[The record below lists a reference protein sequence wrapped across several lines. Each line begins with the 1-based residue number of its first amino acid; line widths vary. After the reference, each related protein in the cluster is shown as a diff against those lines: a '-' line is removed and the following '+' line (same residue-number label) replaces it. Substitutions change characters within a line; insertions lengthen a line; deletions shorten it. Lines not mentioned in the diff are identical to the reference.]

1 MCGVRSGQ
9 VTIVLPR
16 GVQSIASVHAVMLE
30 KCAYNAFDICEPV
43 EKLRTWIEVAQPPVM
58 ISSDASLRHLGIM
71 DVAAALGEFP
81 RMVLDVDRAL
91 QKAVGNSFPHP
102 PCHSPK
108 DHDRPWAS
116 HHVAS

>member
-1 MCGVRSGQ
+1 MRSGK

-30 KCAYNAFDICEPV
+30 KCAYNAFDIGEPV

-58 ISSDASLRHLGIM
+58 ISSDASLRHLGIV

-81 RMVLDVDRAL
+81 RMVLDVEMAL
-91 QKAVGNSFPHP
+91 QKAVGNSFPHRP
-102 PCHSPK
+102 SHSPE
-108 DHDRPWAS
+108 DHDRPWT
-116 HHVAS
+116 